1 MAEFDAERP
10 VQATTDGCRRTPREA
25 PRGTIG
31 GHGQAGTTPDLAADR
46 SNKVAT
52 SACERITLA
61 RATTLWILVPAA
73 TPRDGPVRVTHLAS
87 HDGT

>member
-1 MAEFDAERP
+1 MEGATARVRCTELGVPDPRKPKAEFDAERL
-10 VQATTDGCRRTPREA
+10 VQASTAGYRRTPREA

-61 RATTLWILVPAA
+61 RATTLWI
-73 TPRDGPVRVTHLAS
+73 
-87 HDGT
+87 